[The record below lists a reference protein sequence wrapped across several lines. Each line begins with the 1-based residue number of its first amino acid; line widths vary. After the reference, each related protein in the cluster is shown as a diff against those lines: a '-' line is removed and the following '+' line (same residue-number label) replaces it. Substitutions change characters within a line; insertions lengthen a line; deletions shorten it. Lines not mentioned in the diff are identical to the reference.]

1 MKKIILAVAIS
12 GLLATSCSRTFEN
25 KEIKYNANVKGFFK
39 MNDEDNKPAYDML
52 TITEITDD
60 WDGDETYS
68 PNSGDEKLIKV
79 SIHGNTTIY
88 GEDLGF
94 TEASM
99 ELYNIKDKVAFKPLL
114 SLKKGSTFKGVSTG
128 NESGFVVYS
137 IPLESD
143 FSNLYI
149 GLNRGLSE
157 LKWEDESEETL
168 LPLKKVQ
175 YDFAENVMSLD
186 VVKTVEEGW
195 NGESIKY
202 SFKSITFNCDD
213 ENVKEF
219 KKDEFNKDNF
229 FARLDIDLENLSDKE
244 LSMYTSV
251 PYLVSEYK
259 VISEE
264 SNLPSLE
271 DKLAP
276 LEKKTQT
283 IYYTITPGVKH
294 LGFIRDG
301 KYSIEFK

>member
-25 KEIKYNANVKGFFK
+25 KELVYKANVKGFFK
-39 MNDEDNKPAYDML
+39 MNNEDNKPAYDML

-79 SIHGNTTIY
+79 SISGKTTIY

-99 ELYNIKDKVAFKPLL
+99 ELYDIKSKAVFKPLL
-114 SLKKGSTFKGVSTG
+114 SLEKGSTFKGVSTG
-128 NESGFVVYS
+128 HESGFVVYS
-137 IPLESD
+137 VPVGSD

-149 GLNRGLSE
+149 GLNRGLGE
-157 LKWEDESEETL
+157 IKWEDESEETL
-168 LPLKKVQ
+168 LPLKKVE

-213 ENVKEF
+213 ENIKEF
-219 KKDEFNKDNF
+219 KKDEFNKDKS
-229 FARLDIDLENLSDKE
+229 FARLDVDLENLSDKK
-244 LSMYTSV
+244 LSLYTSV
-251 PYLVSEYK
+251 PYLVSEYSI
-259 VISEE
+259 ISEE
-264 SNLPSLE
+264 TSLPSFDDDLE
-271 DKLAP
+271 P

-283 IYYTITPGVKH
+283 VYYSITPGVKN
-294 LGFIRDG
+294 LGLIEDG
-301 KYSIEFK
+301 KYTIEFK